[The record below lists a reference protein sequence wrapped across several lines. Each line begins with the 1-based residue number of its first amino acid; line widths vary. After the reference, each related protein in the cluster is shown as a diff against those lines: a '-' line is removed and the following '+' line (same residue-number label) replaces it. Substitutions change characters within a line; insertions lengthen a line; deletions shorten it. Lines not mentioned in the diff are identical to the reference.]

1 MSNTGTKYQADPSHQ
16 NIKFIVVFLFQS
28 FPSCR
33 SELVVEFNRG
43 SWKML
48 SVKNDEILLY
58 GETEI
63 RIKSGEIEK
72 MTVFPISRAML
83 HSTPAAP
90 GM

>member
-1 MSNTGTKYQADPSHQ
+1 MFSENTFVKY
-16 NIKFIVVFLFQS
+16 
-28 FPSCR
+28 
-33 SELVVEFNRG
+33 
-43 SWKML
+43 
-48 SVKNDEILLY
+48 DEILLY